1 MQIPPRIT
9 EFWRDFVI
17 FAPMRILLIVLV
29 SVLLWSCDDKPVEK
43 PTTKPQAE
51 VAPALAEL
59 NSRIAEDPN
68 DIQAYIDRARY
79 YKSVLDFTSAEGD
92 LARGFRID
100 STNAELYNIQGDIFY
115 FKEDIKSAR
124 DNFDMCISYDSL
136 NTECLLKKAEIE
148 MLLRNYGPAVTLI
161 NQALRV
167 DQFIP
172 QAYFMKGMMYKE
184 TGDSAL
190 SASSFH
196 TTIEL
201 DPDHFDSYIQLGLLY
216 AGAGDDLALEFYNTA
231 IEKSPNS
238 TEARYNKAMFL
249 QENSNGDSSRLQMAL
264 VTYDEIHAIDPS
276 MAASSYNKG
285 YIYKELLEH
294 PDSALIEFS
303 LAIDKYPAY
312 HQAYYS
318 RGLTFEMMGDL
329 QSALRDL
336 DQALLIQ
343 PDYTPAAQAKGRVLD
358 QM

>member
-1 MQIPPRIT
+1 
-9 EFWRDFVI
+9 
-17 FAPMRILLIVLV
+17 MRILLIVLA
-29 SVLLWSCDDKPVEK
+29 SAFLWSCDDKPADKPAVEPK
-43 PTTKPQAE
+43 AQ
-51 VAPALAEL
+51 VAPELEEL
-59 NSRIAEDPN
+59 NARIAEDPN
-68 DIQAYIDRARY
+68 DIQAYIDRAKY
-79 YKSVLDFTSAEGD
+79 YKSIFDFESAEGD
-92 LARGFRID
+92 LSRGFRID
-100 STNAELYNIQGDIFY
+100 STNAELYNILGDIQY
-115 FKEDIKSAR
+115 FKEDVKSAR
-124 DNFDMCISYDSL
+124 DNFDLCISYDSL

-201 DPDHFDSYIQLGLLY
+201 DPDHFDAYIQLGLLY
-216 AGAGDDLALEFYNTA
+216 AGAGDDLALEFYNSA
-231 IEKSPNS
+231 IEKQPNS

-249 QENSNGDSSRLQMAL
+249 QEHSNGDVGKLQLAL
-264 VTYDEIHAIDPS
+264 QTYDQIHAIDPS

-285 YIYKELLEH
+285 YIYKELLEY

-318 RGLTFEMMGDL
+318 RGITFEMMGDL
-329 QSALRDL
+329 QSALKDL

-343 PDYTPAAQAKGRVLD
+343 PDYTPAALAKGRVLD